1 MSKKEKRIVIVLAA
15 IVLLLGVIALIIP
28 ARSEAVEPVVETP
41 TPTPEIQVIEL
52 TVKLPECTPSP
63 VPMPL
68 PEETPGP
75 NVEPTKEP
83 PKHTSSESGGHNT
96 TVKKGTAFTL
106 TIDGSDISVAYGVDE
121 SSLETMPGWLTT
133 SAAPGEEGVCV
144 VYGHRNRKHLKVL
157 EDVDFGDKI
166 TVTMANGTVY
176 SYRIESIEILE
187 SETDLKV
194 PTLAGEHIMLTTCYP
209 FHYTGHAPKKYV
221 VIAGRE

>member
-1 MSKKEKRIVIVLAA
+1 MSKKEKRIVIILAA
-15 IVLLLGVIALIIP
+15 IVLILSVIALIIP
-28 ARSEAVEPVVETP
+28 DRSEAVKPVAETP
-41 TPTPEIQVIEL
+41 TPTPEIQVVEL
-52 TVKLPECTPSP
+52 TVKLPECTPLP

-68 PEETPGP
+68 PDETTEPT
-75 NVEPTKEP
+75 VEPTEEP
-83 PKHTSSESGGHNT
+83 TVTPAPDSGSKNT
-96 TVKKGTAFTL
+96 TVKNGTAFTL
-106 TIDGSDISVAYGVDE
+106 TIDGSDISVAYGVEE

-133 SAAPGEEGVCV
+133 SAAPGEEGFCV

-157 EDVDFGDKI
+157 EDVDFGDTI
-166 TVTMANGTVY
+166 TVTMTDGNVY

-221 VIAGRE
+221 VIAGR